1 MLICNVNNLNKKY
14 EDKKVLDS
22 VSFRLLDNEILV
34 FLGPCW
40 CDKTTL
46 LYIIAGLEKRDNG

>member
-34 FLGPCW
+34 FFFFIGCG
-40 CDKTTL
+40 KTTL
-46 LYIIAGLEKRDNG
+46 LNILAGL